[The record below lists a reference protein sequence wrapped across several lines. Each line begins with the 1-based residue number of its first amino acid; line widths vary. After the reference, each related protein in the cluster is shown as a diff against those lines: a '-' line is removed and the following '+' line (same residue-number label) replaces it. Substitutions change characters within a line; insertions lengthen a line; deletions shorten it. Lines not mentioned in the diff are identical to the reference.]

1 MGKHELV
8 QQRVAQGT
16 LPGSTMLALGK
27 CRSQI
32 GCCDQDHSWFRKG
45 DLVTHEK
52 EETVVR
58 FSKGMKVGLLEKAL
72 CPNLTSLNLS
82 RRIGQIVNTAI

>member
-16 LPGSTMLALGK
+16 RPGSTMLALGK
-27 CRSQI
+27 CGSQI
-32 GCCDQDHSWFRKG
+32 GCHDQDHSGLKKG
-45 DLVTHEK
+45 DLVTHDK

-58 FSKGMKVGLLEKAL
+58 FGKGMKVGLLEKAL
-72 CPNLTSLNLS
+72 CPNSTGLNLS
-82 RRIGQIVNTAI
+82 RRIG